1 MISGLRYINK
11 GYLVE
16 PIKDIIQPLLIGS
29 SISIL
34 ICIDP
39 YISSSLN
46 IYLGDI
52 NPFKTIPYLITILFL
67 VILSLILI
75 VKVLSISKEGINRFL
90 LFALLMTP
98 FVTFLNLAGIRFGI
112 LILTLCIGLWLMRG
126 FYTGEIAFV
135 KSPIYPIIL
144 IFLLPMLISSTIPVG
159 GAFRNLFSIFDMF
172 TSRILLVFFVINII
186 STKWELL
193 RCINYLLYLGFAS
206 SLIAICQL
214 IIYLLSGINLSFAT
228 GEQAW
233 IFLPF
238 GKLPRVTALMLDPN
252 ELGAILA
259 VLSAITLYLSLS
271 NSFSIRRRLLYIV
284 EFSFGFVA
292 ILLTWSRT
300 AWVALGFSFFLI
312 PFIKRSYLSIYIM
325 SGIIL
330 LGIIGYLGGFINILT
345 DIFMSL
351 GEGSISFREDLFY
364 IGLDD
369 VRRYPMTGV
378 GFNTSSEFNNPYD
391 EPIHNGFLQVAAE
404 TGLWGSF
411 IFLGIF
417 IYIIIKFLILLNKN
431 RDKEF
436 RWVVKALFIGYLS
449 FPIIFQFQP
458 FAFEKFFWLFIGLCE
473 SLFLVFREKKGLQI
487 SGG

>member
-1 MISGLRYINK
+1 MISGLKYINK

-39 YISSSLN
+39 YISSRLN

-52 NPFKTIPYLITILFL
+52 DPFRTIPYLITILFL

-75 VKVLSISKEGINRFL
+75 VKVLSISREGINRFL

-98 FVTFLNLAGIRFGI
+98 FVTFLNRTGIRFGI
-112 LILTLCIGLWLMRG
+112 MILTLCIGLWLMRG
-126 FYTGEIAFV
+126 FYAGEIVFV
-135 KSPIYPIIL
+135 KSPIYLMIL
-144 IFLLPMLISSTIPVG
+144 VFLLPMLISSLIPIG
-159 GAFRNLFSIFDMF
+159 GVFRNLFSIFDMF

-186 STKWELL
+186 YTKWDLL

-214 IIYLLSGINLSFAT
+214 IIYLFSGINLSFAS

-233 IFLPF
+233 IYLPPPF

-259 VLSAITLYLSLS
+259 VLSAIALYFSLS
-271 NSFSIRRRLLYIV
+271 DSFSIRRRLLYIV
-284 EFSFGFVA
+284 EFFFGFVA
-292 ILLTWSRT
+292 IVLTWSRT

-312 PFIKRSYLSIYIM
+312 PFARRSYLSIYIM

-345 DIFMSL
+345 DILVSL

-378 GFNTSSEFNNPYD
+378 GFNASSEFNNPYD

-404 TGLWGSF
+404 TGLWGLF

-436 RWVVKALFIGYLS
+436 RWVVKALFVGYLS
-449 FPIIFQFQP
+449 FPIIFQSQP

-473 SLFLVFREKKGLQI
+473 ALFLVFREKRRFI
-487 SGG
+487 